1 MYSAYCINTMYEYT
15 RSIDLTNIDVIN
27 VLIDDYNQCFVFSHT
42 DKTGEIHTMVGVIK
56 SHNKNTNTL
65 NMRVFS
71 INQTEPNRI
80 ITYDKIVN
88 ISRLRDATILSRLTD
103 TKSNGVAH
111 ANYEPRHGWD

>member
-1 MYSAYCINTMYEYT
+1 
-15 RSIDLTNIDVIN
+15 
-27 VLIDDYNQCFVFSHT
+27 
-42 DKTGEIHTMVGVIK
+42 
-56 SHNKNTNTL
+56 
-65 NMRVFS
+65 MRVLG

-88 ISRLRDATILSRLTD
+88 ISRIRDATILSRLTD